1 MSVAESWLTVICYMA
16 LTAGI
21 IYCIYLHNQ
30 GDTIMGYYRSR
41 RHEHYY
47 DPIEGELR
55 GEILGWCI
63 DNGVDRK
70 YVDRLNDKA
79 EYDYDLGAKFTASTL
94 PSAMKEYMK
103 QIKAEDAEN
112 NKQA

>member
-21 IYCIYLHNQ
+21 IYCIYLHDQ

-41 RHEHYY
+41 RHTHYF
-47 DPIEGELR
+47 DPISGELR
-55 GEILGWCI
+55 GKILGWCI

-70 YVDRLNDKA
+70 YVDRLNRKA
-79 EYDYDLGAKFTASTL
+79 EHDFDMGAKFSTATL
-94 PSAMKEYMK
+94 PGAMQEYMK
-103 QIKAEDAEN
+103 QIKAEDAKN
-112 NKQA
+112 NK

>member
-1 MSVAESWLTVICYMA
+1 
-16 LTAGI
+16 
-21 IYCIYLHNQ
+21 
-30 GDTIMGYYRSR
+30 MGYYRSR

-94 PSAMKEYMK
+94 PSAMKEYME
-103 QIKAEDAEN
+103 QIKAEDAKN
-112 NKQA
+112 NK